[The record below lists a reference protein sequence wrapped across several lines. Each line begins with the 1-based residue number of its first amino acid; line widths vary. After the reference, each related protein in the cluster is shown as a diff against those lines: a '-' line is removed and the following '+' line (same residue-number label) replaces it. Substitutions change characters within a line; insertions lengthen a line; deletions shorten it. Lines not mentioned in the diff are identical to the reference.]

1 MPTKRKSGRSLK
13 ASSAISSRPP
23 GRPRVAR
30 DIIAGLREA
39 AAFMRGEI
47 APPTR
52 IVNVPGP
59 VDVKAIRSQSGLSQ
73 SDFAARYGFS
83 ARTLQEWEQ
92 GRSQP
97 DSAVRAYLLVINRN
111 PRAVET
117 ALAGK

>member
-1 MPTKRKSGRSLK
+1 MPTKRKSGRSSK
-13 ASSAISSRPP
+13 ASSATSR
-23 GRPRVAR
+23 RRVAR
-30 DIIAGLREA
+30 DIIEGLKEA
-39 AAFMRGEI
+39 AAFMRGDI
-47 APPTR
+47 ALSTR

-111 PRAVET
+111 PKAVET
-117 ALAGK
+117 ALAGE